1 MLKRD
6 LLKVCVVSSFVF
18 SIHCN
23 MHFVPH
29 DSLAL
34 LLRSS
39 ISGCSCEWL
48 VCCERITFWDYGFLS
63 PIKVLYSWCR
73 FWWWWFRFAQFFI
86 CPLLSADATSREIN
100 AVDSGMSACLWV
112 VTPQIDL
119 YFLFYFS
126 LGSVSIKYSR
136 FNSTC
141 CITWGM
147 TW

>member
-18 SIHCN
+18 SIHFN
-23 MHFVPH
+23 MHFVLH

-39 ISGCSCEWL
+39 ISGCSCEWV
-48 VCCERITFWDYGFLS
+48 VCHERITFWDYGFLS

-100 AVDSGMSACLWV
+100 AVDSGMSAYLWV
-112 VTPQIDL
+112 VTTQIDL